1 MRPRRPRLV
10 IVMFALLLAA
20 CATPVGTTIQ
30 PSAAHLAKYNDLS
43 ALDVVTALEKNV
55 NEAKAAGMPFLAP
68 HYFREV
74 SQILS
79 DSQNGL
85 SHKPKDELVQ
95 QAAKGDAI
103 LEKGR
108 AVMTIVQYRFA
119 NELELK
125 AHLDKL
131 DTAKLLPKEYGNVM
145 GDFADLIARVE
156 REQPDNIDKNKEALL
171 KALQDLEVKAVQE
184 SALHASEAI
193 NAESKTRNADKQA
206 PATFAEALRVF
217 QDAKTQIAAA
227 PHDSELV
234 QRLGAQALFAARHAQ
249 QVNERVAELQA
260 QLKGTSS
267 SSPALGA
274 AVGLSGAAHV
284 SAQAG
289 GGTSG
294 SLEKSAVEKV
304 VLQEEDRLFGIST
317 ALGHKDLRDLALDK
331 QVQEIKRVAAAAAAQ
346 TKNEACVA
354 ASKNLGSRLQAADDA
369 TQKAMMQL
377 ADKDQLLA
385 TQSAQLADKDA
396 QIAELKATIMA
407 KEKARA
413 GKAKKK

>member
-1 MRPRRPRLV
+1 MRPRRPRLA

-20 CATPVGTTIQ
+20 CATPVSTTIQ

-68 HYFREV
+68 HYFREA

-85 SHKPKDELVQ
+85 SHRTKDELVQ

-125 AHLDKL
+125 AQLDKL
-131 DTAKLLPKEYGNVM
+131 NTAKLLPKEYGNVM
-145 GDFADLIARVE
+145 GDFADLIARIE
-156 REQPDNIDKNKEALL
+156 REQPDNIDKNKEVLL

-193 NAESKTRNADKQA
+193 NAESKTKNADKQA

-304 VLQEEDRLFGIST
+304 VLQEEDRLLGIST

-331 QVQEIKRVAAAAAAQ
+331 QVQEIKRAAAETAAQ
-346 TKNEACVA
+346 TQSAACVA
-354 ASKNLGSRLQAADDA
+354 AGKNLESRLQAADDA

-385 TQSAQLADKDA
+385 AQSAQLAEKDA
-396 QIAELKATIMA
+396 QIAELQAIIMA
-407 KEKARA
+407 NEKAHA
-413 GKAKKK
+413 GKPKKK

>member
-1 MRPRRPRLV
+1 MRPSRPRLA
-10 IVMFALLLAA
+10 IVMFALLLVA
-20 CATPVGTTIQ
+20 CTTPVSTTIQ

-68 HYFREV
+68 HYFREA

-85 SHKPKDELVQ
+85 SHKTKDELVQ

-125 AHLDKL
+125 AQLDKL
-131 DTAKLLPKEYGNVM
+131 DTAELLPKEYGNVM
-145 GDFADLIARVE
+145 GNFADLIARVE

-193 NAESKTRNADKQA
+193 NAESKTKNADKQA

-289 GGTSG
+289 GGTAG

-304 VLQEEDRLFGIST
+304 VLQEEDRLLGIST

-331 QVQEIKRVAAAAAAQ
+331 QVQEIKRAAAETAAQ
-346 TKNEACVA
+346 TKSEACVA
-354 ASKNLGSRLQAADDA
+354 VGKNLEARLQAADDA

-385 TQSAQLADKDA
+385 AQSAQLAEKDA
-396 QIAELKATIMA
+396 QIAELQATIMA
-407 KEKARA
+407 KEKAHA